1 MITPTVQLVGEV
13 TRLGQKDDFDQIRS
27 QLVVGDKDSDATKLK
42 YMLDSFDKRIK
53 QKCPGIS
60 VESEIIPIEP
70 IQGATGLILSAT
82 AIREIAWKS
91 LNLAEFN
98 DETYNYYGNMSKI
111 VYDGINLYNP
121 YNTNR
126 TSNPL
131 VKPKSYKT
139 SNPLVVKTTTTTRKG
154 GSRLKGTKK
163 VTKKRTKRRLTK
175 GTKKRIKR
183 RNNN

>member
-131 VKPKSYKT
+131 V
-139 SNPLVVKTTTTTRKG
+139 VKTTTTTRKG